1 MQLISDTGDIDRA
14 IAENDQLIRPMLI
27 EALAGIIRERKRQH
41 RPLGDLRRR
50 LQLLRARQ
58 LVAEAQ
64 VD

>member
-14 IAENDQLIRPMLI
+14 IDELKR
-27 EALAGIIRERKRQH
+27 ALPVVALQNIVAERKRQH

>member
-1 MQLISDTGDIDRA
+1 MQLIADSGSIDAA
-14 IAENDQLIRPMLI
+14 IEELKL
-27 EALAGIIRERKRQH
+27 ALPVCALTNIVAERKRQH

-58 LVAEAQ
+58 LVAEAA